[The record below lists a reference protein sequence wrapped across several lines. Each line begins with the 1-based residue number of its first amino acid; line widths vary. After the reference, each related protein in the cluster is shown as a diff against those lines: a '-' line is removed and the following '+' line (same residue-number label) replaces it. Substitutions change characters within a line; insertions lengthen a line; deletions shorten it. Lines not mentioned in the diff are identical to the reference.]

1 MTNQK
6 NVSKSNAITKKQSW
20 FATHSAQNIIGVISI
35 LGVVSIVSI
44 CYESFRI
51 PSLTTKIESLNIQ
64 IKKKEKDIS
73 LLNNKIAS
81 LESESEIVK
90 LTKENLEKGN
100 LLKAKDSEILS
111 LKSQIQEINKKRNG
125 LEKQI
130 NDLNNIILQWNSW
143 GNNIKKELN
152 VCKNNINIQEE
163 INKLRKRID
172 NNNRRIAD
180 NSSFRPTDRELQSLF
195 MDNQNLN
202 NSILEYQKKLQ
213 CQEIK

>member
-6 NVSKSNAITKKQSW
+6 NVSKSNAITKKQAW

-111 LKSQIQEINKKRNG
+111 LKSQIQEINKNRNG